1 MAFNSTALQSNPDLP
16 AGEVI
21 TASPYNVSA
30 FERFEDGLIE
40 GRFCKFDTGSIDNMD
55 ASGTPVIAGIV
66 KRKITGEI
74 GTGIYSTSGM
84 EIDQVA
90 EVINFGFATVTVT
103 EGANPSKY
111 DQVYTV
117 NADSVD
123 AGKATNS
130 SDETIVN
137 GAVFWEE
144 KKAGVWLVRVMM
156 GVETST
162 SYVAAPSRLEIS
174 DIDGENGTAAVSI
187 QAKSADGTNYA
198 EHVCTRVWVGTTDNF
213 TAVEITGLT
222 VDTGTVKESI
232 IAKADNILISNAA
245 GLIELTLNNNS
256 AGTLYLWAEISGN
269 IYASGAIEI
278 TSTAL

>member
-1 MAFNSTALQSNPDLP
+1 MAFNNATLQDSPDLP

-30 FERFEDGLIE
+30 FELFENGLVE
-40 GRFCKFDTGSIDNMD
+40 GRFCKFDGGSIDNLD
-55 ASGTPVIAGIV
+55 ASATPVIAGIV

-90 EVINFGFATVTVT
+90 EVINFGFATVAVM
-103 EGANPSKY
+103 GADSPSKY

-123 AGKATNS
+123 AGKATDS
-130 SDETIVN
+130 SDATIVK

-144 KKAGVWLVRVMM
+144 KKTGVWLVRVMM
-156 GVETST
+156 GVETTT
-162 SYVAAPSRLEIS
+162 SYVAAPSSLEIS
-174 DIDGENGTAAVSI
+174 AVDGEDGKAAVTI

-198 EHVCTRVWVGTTDNF
+198 ENVCTRVWVGTSENF
-213 TAVEITGLT
+213 TAVAIDGLT
-222 VDTGTVKESI
+222 VDTGTVKESVTS
-232 IAKADNILISNAA
+232 KAENILISDET
-245 GLIELTLNNNS
+245 GLIVLTLDKGS
-256 AGTLYLWAEISGN
+256 EGSLYLWAEISGN
-269 IYASGAIEI
+269 IYASGAIVI
-278 TSTAL
+278 TSE

>member
-1 MAFNSTALQSNPDLP
+1 MAFNNATLQDSPDLP

-30 FERFEDGLIE
+30 FEIFENGLVE
-40 GRFCKFDTGSIDNMD
+40 GRFCKFDNDSIDNLD
-55 ASGTPVIAGIV
+55 ASATPVIAGIV

-123 AGKATNS
+123 AGKATDS
-130 SDETIVN
+130 SAETIVN

-156 GVETST
+156 GVETTT
-162 SYVAAPSRLEIS
+162 SYVAVPSSLEIS
-174 DIDGENGTAAVSI
+174 AVDGTNGTAAVTI

-198 EHVCTRVWVGTTDNF
+198 ENVCTRVWVGTANNF
-213 TAVEITGLT
+213 TAVAINDLT
-222 VDTGTVKESI
+222 VSTGTVKEIVTS
-232 IAKADNILISNAA
+232 KAENILISGAT
-245 GLIELTLNNNS
+245 GLIALTLDKGS
-256 AGTLYLWAEISGN
+256 EGSLYLWAEISGN
-269 IYASGAIEI
+269 IYASGEIVI
-278 TSTAL
+278 TSE

>member
-1 MAFNSTALQSNPDLP
+1 MAFNNTALQSNPDLP

-30 FERFEDGLIE
+30 FELFEDGLVE
-40 GRFCKFDTGSIDNMD
+40 GRFCKFDSGRIDNLD

-90 EVINFGFATVTVT
+90 EVINFGFATVAVMGT
-103 EGANPSKY
+103 ANPSKY

-117 NADSVD
+117 NAFSVD
-123 AGKATNS
+123 AGKATES
-130 SDETIVN
+130 SAATIVN

-156 GVETST
+156 GVETTT
-162 SYVAAPSRLEIS
+162 SYVAAPSSLEIAAV
-174 DIDGENGTAAVSI
+174 DGEDGTADVSI
-187 QAKSADGTNYA
+187 QAKSADGTDYA
-198 EHVCTRVWVGTTDNF
+198 ENVYTRVWLGTAENF
-213 TAVEITGLT
+213 TAVAITDLA
-222 VDTGTVKESI
+222 VNTGTVKEI
-232 IAKADNILISNAA
+232 VAAEAENILISDAT
-245 GLIELTLNNNS
+245 GLIELTLDNNS
-256 AGTLYLWAEISGN
+256 AGSLYLWAEISGN
-269 IYASGAIEI
+269 IYASGAIVI
-278 TSTAL
+278 TSS

>member
-1 MAFNSTALQSNPDLP
+1 MSFTNTTLQDSPDLG

-30 FERFEDGLIE
+30 FELFEDGLIE
-40 GRFCKFDTGSIDNMD
+40 GRFCKFDGGQIDNLD
-55 ASGTPVIAGIV
+55 ASDTPIIAGIV

-90 EVINFGFATVTVT
+90 EVINFGFATVTVAD
-103 EGANPSKY
+103 GVNPSKY
-111 DQVYTV
+111 AQVYTV
-117 NADSVD
+117 NEASDD

-130 SDETIVN
+130 SGGIIVK

-162 SYVAAPSRLEIS
+162 SYVAAPSSLVIS
-174 DIDGENGTAAVSI
+174 DTDGGDGKAAVSI

-198 EHVCTRVWVGTTDNF
+198 EHVCTRVWLGTEDDF
-213 TAVEITGLT
+213 GADAITGLT
-222 VDTGTVKESI
+222 VDTGTVKEI
-232 IAKADNILISNAA
+232 IAAEAENILISDGT
-245 GLIELTLNNNS
+245 GLIELTLNKGG

-269 IYASGAIEI
+269 IYASGAIVI
-278 TSTAL
+278 TSE